1 MQQVLQAMEAEIAE
15 RERAATALAN
25 KNAELQSEL
34 RRRLAE
40 SESFNRVLVS
50 LLQKTV
56 LDQVLDIVCSE
67 AQGLI
72 GATGSAVLLLT
83 DQAWLEVRHR
93 LGKPLAAV
101 EPVPVDG
108 SLAGQVVR
116 QGAPVLLN
124 DPALF
129 ERAQVYQWP
138 TDLSVLLAVPLHVN
152 GGVIGVLDVVNKAGG
167 FTEEDVPVLS
177 VFANQAA
184 MAIEHARCK
193 SRRSNWRCW
202 RSGSVWPGSCT
213 ISHPIAVQRHPLRR
227 RRGPGAGRGQGR
239 CHGRLLAGV
248 AGDGAGG
255 DARHAAADLPVAPTG
270 VGDGRAGGR
279 LAGAPGGRRG
289 PRRPANRVPRQGRTA
304 PADRDRE
311 RPVLD
316 RPGGAQQRAQT
327 CGSPACG
334 RASPLQRASIILQVL
349 DDGVGF
355 DPQTAP
361 DQGRG
366 GLLTI
371 AERSARI
378 GGVLIYDSTPGKGT
392 RVRLRWRYDPTR
404 SREPPKRACAFDC
417 RRPCHRAQ
425 GHPRPLSEV
434 GGFEVLGVADNGQAA
449 VLLAE
454 ETQPVRDFDGPADAG
469 CGWHRGDARDHQPPA
484 EISHLVLTSFVVD
497 NKVFP
502 AIKAGASG

>member
-1 MQQVLQAMEAEIAE
+1 MTYQIPDPIDIPGVQQVLQALEAELAQ
-15 RERAATALAN
+15 RERVATALAS

-34 RRRLAE
+34 QRRLAE
-40 SESFNRVLVS
+40 SESSNRVLVS

-56 LDQVLDIVCSE
+56 LEQVLDIVCSE

-116 QGAPVLLN
+116 QGEPVLLN

-129 ERAQVYQWP
+129 QRAQVYQWP
-138 TDLSVLLAVPLHVN
+138 TDLSALLAVPLHVN

-167 FTEEDVPVLS
+167 FTDEDVPVLS

-184 MAIEHARCK
+184 MAIEHARLQEQAEQLAVLAERQRLARELHDSVTQSLYSITLYANAAALALAVGK
-193 SRRSNWRCW
+193 QDVTAGYLQELQETAQEGMRDMRLLIFQLHPPVLETEGLVAALQARLAAVEGRAGLQTEFRVEGERRL
-202 RSGSVWPGSCT
+202 
-213 ISHPIAVQRHPLRR
+213 PIAIESDLYWIAQEALNNVRK
-227 RRGPGAGRGQGR
+227 
-239 CHGRLLAGV
+239 
-248 AGDGAGG
+248 
-255 DARHAAADLPVAPTG
+255 HAAAQHVA
-270 VGDGRAGGR
+270 VH
-279 LAGAPGGRRG
+279 LHF
-289 PRRPANRVPRQGRTA
+289 
-304 PADRDRE
+304 
-311 RPVLD
+311 
-316 RPGGAQQRAQT
+316 
-327 CGSPACG
+327 S
-334 RASPLQRASIILQVL
+334 ASSMTLQVL

-355 DPQTAP
+355 DPQAAP

-392 RVRLRWRYDPTR
+392 RV
-404 SREPPKRACAFDC
+404 
-417 RRPCHRAQ
+417 Q
-425 GHPRPLSEV
+425 
-434 GGFEVLGVADNGQAA
+434 
-449 VLLAE
+449 
-454 ETQPVRDFDGPADAG
+454 
-469 CGWHRGDARDHQPPA
+469 
-484 EISHLVLTSFVVD
+484 VD
-497 NKVFP
+497 VTL
-502 AIKAGASG
+502 